1 MAVYHL
7 SVKTGSPGKGGPH
20 AEYILRE
27 GEYADREDFVA
38 AESGNMPAWAEH
50 DPKIFW
56 AAADA
61 HERAN
66 GRVYSELE
74 VALPR
79 ELTREQQIAL
89 VREFTENTLGQRH
102 AYTWAIHAPQASDQE
117 AQPHFHLMFSE
128 RRIDGIE
135 RDPDEY
141 FRRWNPKNPEL
152 GGAGKD
158 RYFSS
163 QGFVWSVREEWART
177 ANEALERA
185 GHEARIDHR
194 SYRDAGIELE
204 PSRKLGIAKY
214 GEQRQVLAAV
224 TAENRERAARNGE
237 RLAAAPE
244 KAIEALTAH
253 QSVFSRRELD
263 NLIFR
268 NSDSAEQFQ
277 TLKLKVLNSSELVGL
292 TKGKG
297 EPEFF
302 TSRTLFEAEK
312 ALVAT
317 ADRLAKAIPTKNV
330 RTDVRDG
337 VAAGRGFN
345 PGQAQA
351 FEVLT
356 GPTRLASVNGAAGTG
371 KSYVLGA
378 VRETYE
384 RSGMTV
390 IGAALQGKTA
400 EDLERDSGIRSS
412 TLHSL
417 LFRIERGDTVL
428 DAKTVVVVD
437 EAGLVGSAQLGQLL
451 KHVDRAKAAVRL
463 VGDSYQLSAVAAGDA
478 FRAVSQQAADAGVQA
493 ALTEIVRQREGWQ
506 REASSAFSEHRIGM
520 GLQAYRERG
529 AVTEYGSQA
538 EARAGLLAQWATDRK
553 ARPEGTQILLAHT
566 NRERQALNQAVREIR
581 RAAGELGQ
589 EQVVEGA
596 AERLELAVGDRM
608 IFLRNDTQL
617 GVKNGTTGTLEGLR
631 GSQLSVR
638 LDAGER
644 IQVDAAQYGHI
655 DHGYAVTVHKS
666 QGVTVD
672 KAYLLATDTLDAQ
685 LSYVGLTRHRDSVQ
699 LAYSREHFPR
709 GYENLVDRLS
719 RVGVKSFA
727 ADFAE
732 LKFDRSAEPGTRE
745 TMAEQRERRL
755 APQQTAKPAVSA
767 QESARDKHLARL
779 WSAKVSDLSAHVR
792 QLRDRPEMLAAE
804 QYPAVREARAAR
816 NQLEFRIESAEAEL
830 KRLTAERAE
839 FSKDNLLKS
848 ALHSLHAWRSGALAD
863 LEKEA
868 WTLERQRKEDA
879 KALEQARKAELG
891 VLSQAQKDYTAQ
903 APARVETEKM
913 LTMAEQVLRTRNG
926 HDVTRQGLD
935 ETVMARALQRPGL
948 RDGDPLWQKLSQDEQ
963 RLIDQR
969 AERLTEAQKAE
980 GAAREIVRERA
991 GPKRESSRGMD
1002 FDR

>member
-7 SVKTGSPGKGGPH
+7 SLKTGSPGKGGPH

-27 GEYADREDFVA
+27 GPYADREDFVA
-38 AESGNMPAWAEH
+38 SESGNMPAWAEH

-56 AAADA
+56 SAADL

-66 GRVYSELE
+66 ARVYSELE

-79 ELTREQQIAL
+79 ELTPDQQVAL
-89 VREFTENTLGQRH
+89 VREFAENTLGQRH
-102 AYTWAIHAPQASDQE
+102 AYTWSIHAPQASDQE

-141 FRRWNPKNPEL
+141 FRRWNPKNPER

-194 SYRDAGIELE
+194 SYRDAGIDLE
-204 PSRKLGIAKY
+204 PQRKLGIAKH

-237 RLAAAPE
+237 RLAAVPE

-253 QSVFSRRELD
+253 QSVFSLRELD

-277 TLKLKVLNSSELVGL
+277 TLKLKVLNSPELVGL

-317 ADRLAKAIPTKNV
+317 ADRLAKAVPTKST
-330 RTDVRDG
+330 RTDIRDG
-337 VAAGRGFN
+337 VAASRGFN
-345 PGQAQA
+345 EGQAKA
-351 FEVLT
+351 YEMLT
-356 GPTRLASVNGAAGTG
+356 GPTQLAAANGAAGTG

-384 RSGMTV
+384 RSGLTV

-417 LFRIERGDTVL
+417 LYRIERGDTVL
-428 DAKTVVVVD
+428 DARTVVVID

-451 KHVDRAKAAVRL
+451 KHVDRAKATVRL

-478 FRAVSQQAADAGVQA
+478 FRAVSQRAADAGVRA

-506 REASSAFSEHRIGM
+506 REASAALSEHRIGV

-529 AVTEYGSQA
+529 FVTEYSTQA
-538 EARAGLLAQWATDRK
+538 EARAGLLAQWDADRK
-553 ARPEGTQILLAHT
+553 ARPQGTQILLAHT
-566 NRERQALNQAVREIR
+566 NLERQALNQAVREIR
-581 RAAGELGQ
+581 RTAGELG
-589 EQVVEGA
+589 EERVVEGA
-596 AERLELAVGDRM
+596 AGRLDLAVGDRM
-608 IFLRNDTQL
+608 IFLRNDARL
-617 GVKNGTTGTLEGLR
+617 GVKNGSTGTLEQLR
-631 GSQLSVR
+631 GSRLAVR
-638 LDAGER
+638 LDGGER
-644 IQVDAAQYGHI
+644 VQVDAQEYGHI

-672 KAYLLATDTLDAQ
+672 KAYLLVTDTLDAQ
-685 LSYVGLTRHRDSVQ
+685 LSYVGLTRHRDAVQ
-699 LAYSREHFPR
+699 LTYSREHFPR

-719 RVGVKSFA
+719 RVGVKSFS

-732 LKFDRSAEPGTRE
+732 LKFDRAAESGARE
-745 TMAEQRERRL
+745 TMAGRQGRSLPKPPALPPETPVEALRAKHWSSSMTGLKKHIQALKQRPEMR
-755 APQQTAKPAVSA
+755 PVHQYESVKQAVSA
-767 QESARDKHLARL
+767 RSAIEDAIKRSEESRQQLLADKAAYQKAHGGRSFAHAWGIEDPKLVPLDKAI
-779 WSAKVSDLSAHVR
+779 SAETRSIKAAA
-792 QLRDRPEMLAAE
+792 PELKKALAAE
-804 QYPAVREARAAR
+804 ATAVAGAEKTYAGFAPQRASVER
-816 NQLEFRIESAEAEL
+816 HVGFAEAILQRREQDGSA
-830 KRLTAERAE
+830 KR
-839 FSKDNLLKS
+839 
-848 ALHSLHAWRSGALAD
+848 
-863 LEKEA
+863 
-868 WTLERQRKEDA
+868 
-879 KALEQARKAELG
+879 
-891 VLSQAQKDYTAQ
+891 
-903 APARVETEKM
+903 
-913 LTMAEQVLRTRNG
+913 
-926 HDVTRQGLD
+926 GLD
-935 ETVMARALQRPGL
+935 ELAANRLKGDPGF
-948 RDGDPLWQKLSQDEQ
+948 RDGDPYWKGFSLQEQQMIDRAAQRLGEQ
-963 RLIDQR
+963 RDRGMVSVRDSEELQAKKDRDQ
-969 AERLTEAQKAE
+969 
-980 GAAREIVRERA
+980 
-991 GPKRESSRGMD
+991 SRGFD
-1002 FDR
+1002 FER

>member
-7 SVKTGSPGKGGPH
+7 SLKTGAPGKGGPH

-27 GEYADREDFVA
+27 GEYSDREDFVA
-38 AESGNMPAWAEH
+38 AESGNMPAWAAH
-50 DPKIFW
+50 DAKIFW
-56 AAADA
+56 AAADV

-89 VREFTENTLGQRH
+89 VREFVENTLGQRH

-141 FRRWNPKNPEL
+141 FRRWNPKNPER

-163 QGFVWSVREEWART
+163 QGFVWAVREEWART

-194 SYRDAGIELE
+194 SYRDAGIDLE
-204 PSRKLGIAKY
+204 PQRKLGIAKH

-237 RLAAAPE
+237 LLAAAPE

-277 TLKLKVLNSSELVGL
+277 TLKLKVLNSPELVGL

-317 ADRLAKAIPTKNV
+317 ADHLANAAPTKTV
-330 RTDVRDG
+330 RTDVRDN

-417 LFRIERGDTVL
+417 LFRIERGDPVL
-428 DAKTVVVVD
+428 DTKTVVVVD

-451 KHVDRAKAAVRL
+451 KHVDQAQATVRL

-478 FRAVSQQAADAGVQA
+478 FRAVSQRAADAGVRA

-506 REASSAFSEHRIGM
+506 RDASAALSEHRISV

-529 AVTEYGSQA
+529 SVTEYGSQA
-538 EARAGLLAQWATDRK
+538 EARAGLLAQWEADRK

-581 RAAGELGQ
+581 RAAGELGP

-596 AERLELAVGDRM
+596 AGRLDLAVGDRM
-608 IFLRNDTQL
+608 IFLRNDAQL
-617 GVKNGTTGTLEGLR
+617 GVKNGSTGTLEGLR
-631 GSQLSVR
+631 GSRLTVR
-638 LDAGER
+638 LDGGER
-644 IQVDAAQYGHI
+644 VQVDAAQYGHI
-655 DHGYAVTVHKS
+655 DHGYAVTVHKA

-685 LSYVGLTRHRDSVQ
+685 LSYVGLTRHREAVQ

-709 GYENLVDRLS
+709 GYDNLVDRLS
-719 RVGVKSFA
+719 RVGVKSFS

-732 LKFDRSAEPGTRE
+732 LKFDRAAESGTRE
-745 TMAEQRERRL
+745 TMAERREKQAPLIPPNATAREVFLAKLEAMTADEIADQVVRLRLSKGMQPPMRHPDMIQAVARYQGIERR
-755 APQQTAKPAVSA
+755 
-767 QESARDKHLARL
+767 R
-779 WSAKVSDLSAHVR
+779 SDLQAAISSAAEEAKEYREKFGLLNGLHR
-792 QLRDRPEMLAAE
+792 IKLLRDPKLTELEKIQAEGRKAIEALERPLAAE
-804 QYPAVREARAAR
+804 QANVAVVFERVKAEIAKLRPITEAWIMAAEQIQARKVGEEKLRLALDHAVSARREARAG
-816 NQLEFRIESAEAEL
+816 F
-830 KRLTAERAE
+830 
-839 FSKDNLLKS
+839 
-848 ALHSLHAWRSGALAD
+848 
-863 LEKEA
+863 
-868 WTLERQRKEDA
+868 
-879 KALEQARKAELG
+879 
-891 VLSQAQKDYTAQ
+891 
-903 APARVETEKM
+903 
-913 LTMAEQVLRTRNG
+913 
-926 HDVTRQGLD
+926 
-935 ETVMARALQRPGL
+935 
-948 RDGDPLWQKLSQDEQ
+948 RDGDAAWRALPERARS
-963 RLIDQR
+963 LIDQL
-969 AERLTEAQKAE
+969 AKAPASERETLVKAQNVEELKKLQVE
-980 GAAREIVRERA
+980 QLNSR
-991 GPKRESSRGMD
+991 SRGMD
-1002 FDR
+1002 ISR

>member
-38 AESGNMPAWAEH
+38 SESGNMPAWAEH

-79 ELTREQQIAL
+79 ELTREQQISL
-89 VREFTENTLGQRH
+89 VREFVENTLGQRH
-102 AYTWAIHAPQASDQE
+102 AYTWAIHVPQASDQE
-117 AQPHFHLMFSE
+117 SQPHFHLMFSE

-141 FRRWNPKNPEL
+141 FRRWNPKNPER

-163 QGFVWSVREEWART
+163 QGFVWAVREEWART

-194 SYRDAGIELE
+194 SYRDAGIDFE
-204 PSRKLGIAKY
+204 PQRKLGIAKH

-277 TLKLKVLNSSELVGL
+277 TLKLKVLNSPELVGL

-312 ALVAT
+312 ALVAR
-317 ADRLAKAIPTKNV
+317 ADLLAKAAPTKTV
-330 RTDVRDG
+330 RTDVRDN

-417 LFRIERGDTVL
+417 LFRIERGDPVL
-428 DAKTVVVVD
+428 DTKTVVVVD
-437 EAGLVGSAQLGQLL
+437 EAGLVGSALLGQLL
-451 KHVDRAKAAVRL
+451 KHVDQAQATVRL

-478 FRAVSQQAADAGVQA
+478 FRAVSQRAADAGVRA

-506 REASSAFSEHRIGM
+506 REASEAFSEHRIGV

-538 EARAGLLAQWATDRK
+538 EARAGLLAQWDADRK

-596 AERLELAVGDRM
+596 AGRLELAVGDRM
-608 IFLRNDTQL
+608 IFLRNDAQL
-617 GVKNGTTGTLEGLR
+617 GVKNGSTGTLEGLQ
-631 GSQLSVR
+631 GSRLTVR
-638 LDAGER
+638 LDGRER
-644 IQVDAAQYGHI
+644 VQVDAAQYGHI
-655 DHGYAVTVHKS
+655 DHGYAVTVHKA

-685 LSYVGLTRHRDSVQ
+685 LTYVGLTRHREAVQ
-699 LAYSREHFPR
+699 LAYSREHFP
-709 GYENLVDRLS
+709 GYDNLVDRLS
-719 RVGVKSFA
+719 RVGMKSFS

-732 LKFDRSAEPGTRE
+732 LKFDRAAESGTRE
-745 TMAEQRERRL
+745 TMAERQGRSLPKLPSLPPETPVEALRAKHWASSIVDLKKHIQALKQRPEMRPVQQYEAVKQAVSVRSAIEDAIKRSEESRQRLAAEKAAYQEAHGVRSFVHSWGLDDPKLVPLDKAISAEMRAIKVAAPELKKALAAEATAVAGAEKTFAEL
-755 APQQTAKPAVSA
+755 APQRTNVERHIGFAEAILQRREQDATAK
-767 QESARDKHLARL
+767 K
-779 WSAKVSDLSAHVR
+779 
-792 QLRDRPEMLAAE
+792 
-804 QYPAVREARAAR
+804 
-816 NQLEFRIESAEAEL
+816 
-830 KRLTAERAE
+830 
-839 FSKDNLLKS
+839 
-848 ALHSLHAWRSGALAD
+848 
-863 LEKEA
+863 
-868 WTLERQRKEDA
+868 
-879 KALEQARKAELG
+879 
-891 VLSQAQKDYTAQ
+891 
-903 APARVETEKM
+903 
-913 LTMAEQVLRTRNG
+913 
-926 HDVTRQGLD
+926 GLD
-935 ETVMARALQRPGL
+935 ELAANRLKGDPGF
-948 RDGDPLWQKLSQDEQ
+948 RDGDPYWKGFSVQEQQMIDRAAQRQSERRDQGLMLARDGDETQ
-963 RLIDQR
+963 AKKD
-969 AERLTEAQKAE
+969 
-980 GAAREIVRERA
+980 REQ
-991 GPKRESSRGMD
+991 SRGFD
-1002 FDR
+1002 FER

>member
-7 SVKTGSPGKGGPH
+7 SLKTGAPGKGGPH

-27 GEYADREDFVA
+27 GPYADREDFVA
-38 AESGNMPAWAEH
+38 SESGNMPAWADH

-56 AAADA
+56 AAADL

-79 ELTREQQIAL
+79 ELTPDQQVAL
-89 VREFTENTLGQRH
+89 VREFTENALGQRH

-128 RRIDGIE
+128 RRLDGIE
-135 RDPDEY
+135 RDPEEY
-141 FRRWNPKNPEL
+141 FRRWNSKNPER

-194 SYRDAGIELE
+194 SYRDSGIDLE
-204 PSRKLGIAKY
+204 PQRKLGIAKH
-214 GEQRQVLAAV
+214 GEPRQVLAAV

-237 RLAAAPE
+237 RLAAVPE

-277 TLKLKVLNSSELVGL
+277 TLKLKVLNSPELVGL
-292 TKGKG
+292 TRGKG

-317 ADRLAKAIPTKNV
+317 ADRLSKAVPTKSAQADIRDAVATSRSFNEGQAKAFQT
-330 RTDVRDG
+330 
-337 VAAGRGFN
+337 
-345 PGQAQA
+345 
-351 FEVLT
+351 LT
-356 GPTRLASVNGAAGTG
+356 GPTQLAAANGAAGTG
-371 KSYVLGA
+371 KSYVLWA

-384 RSGMTV
+384 RSGLTV
-390 IGAALQGKTA
+390 LGAAVQGKTA
-400 EDLERDSGIRSS
+400 EDLMRDSGICSS

-417 LFRIERGDTVL
+417 LFRIERGDIVL

-451 KHVDRAKAAVRL
+451 KHVDRAKATVRL

-478 FRAVSQQAADAGVQA
+478 FRAVSQRADAAGVRA
-493 ALTEIVRQREGWQ
+493 SLTEIVRQRESWQ
-506 REASSAFSEHRIGM
+506 REASRALSEHRIGA

-529 AVTEYGSQA
+529 FVAEYGSQA
-538 EARAGLLAQWATDRK
+538 EARAGLLAQWDADRK

-566 NRERQALNQAVREIR
+566 NRERQALNQSVREVR
-581 RAAGELGQ
+581 RAAGELGD
-589 EQVVEGA
+589 ERVVEGA
-596 AERLELAVGDRM
+596 AGRLELAVGDRM
-608 IFLRNDTQL
+608 IFLRNDDQL
-617 GVKNGTTGTLEGLR
+617 GVKNGSTGTLEGLR
-631 GSQLSVR
+631 GSRLTVR
-638 LDAGER
+638 LDGGNR
-644 IQVDAAQYGHI
+644 VQVDAQEYGHI
-655 DHGYAVTVHKS
+655 DHGYAVTVHKA

-685 LSYVGLTRHRDSVQ
+685 LSYVGLTRHRDAVQ

-719 RVGVKSFA
+719 RVGVKSFS

-732 LKFDRSAEPGTRE
+732 LKFDRAGESGARE
-745 TMAEQRERRL
+745 TMAVRREQQLGNPE
-755 APQQTAKPAVSA
+755 TAKPVAPI
-767 QESARDKHLARL
+767 QESASEKHLARL
-779 WSAKVSDLSAHVR
+779 WAAKMTDLAAHVR
-792 QLRDRPEMLAAE
+792 QLRARPEMLPLD

-816 NQLEFRIESAEAEL
+816 TQLEFRIESGEAEL
-830 KRLTAERAE
+830 KRLATERAE
-839 FSKDNLLKS
+839 FSKDNQFKS
-848 ALHSLHAWRSGALAD
+848 ALHSLHAWRSGPLTD

-868 WTLERQRKEDA
+868 WTIERQRKADT
-879 KALEQARKAELG
+879 KALEQMRG
-891 VLSQAQKDYTAQ
+891 VEQGVMNQAQKDYAAQ
-903 APARVETEKM
+903 APARAETQKM
-913 LTMAEQVLRTRNG
+913 LGMAEQVLRTRSG
-926 HDVTRQGLD
+926 HEVARQGLD

-948 RDGDPLWQKLSQDEQ
+948 RDGDPLWQKLGQDEQ

-969 AERLTEAQKAE
+969 AERLTDAQKAE
-980 GAAREIVRERA
+980 GAAREVARERA

-1002 FDR
+1002 FER

>member
-7 SVKTGSPGKGGPH
+7 SLKTGAPGKGGLH

-27 GEYADREDFVA
+27 GPYADREDFVA
-38 AESGNMPAWAEH
+38 SESGNMPAWAEH
-50 DPKIFW
+50 DPKVFW
-56 AAADA
+56 AAADL

-79 ELTREQQIAL
+79 ELAPDQQVAL

-117 AQPHFHLMFSE
+117 TQPHFHLMFSE

-141 FRRWNPKNPEL
+141 FRRWNAKNPER

-163 QGFVWSVREEWART
+163 QGFVWAVREEWART

-194 SYRDAGIELE
+194 SYRDAGIDLE
-204 PSRKLGIAKY
+204 PSRKLGIAKH
-214 GEQRQVLAAV
+214 GEQRQVLVAV

-253 QSVFSRRELD
+253 QSIFSRRELD

-277 TLKLKVLNSSELVGL
+277 TLKLKVLNSPELVGL

-317 ADRLAKAIPTKNV
+317 ADRLAKAVQTKSA
-330 RTDVRDG
+330 RTDIRDG
-337 VAAGRGFN
+337 VAASRGFN
-345 PGQAQA
+345 EGQAKA
-351 FEVLT
+351 FETLT
-356 GPTRLASVNGAAGTG
+356 GPTQLAAANGAAGTG
-371 KSYVLGA
+371 KSFVLSA

-384 RSGMTV
+384 RSGLTV
-390 IGAALQGKTA
+390 VGAALQGKTA

-428 DAKTVVVVD
+428 DAKTVVVID

-451 KHVDRAKAAVRL
+451 KHVDRAKATVRL

-478 FRAVSQQAADAGVQA
+478 FRAVSQRADAAGVRA
-493 ALTEIVRQREGWQ
+493 SLTEIVRQREGWQ
-506 REASSAFSEHRIGM
+506 REASRALSEHRIGV
-520 GLQAYRERG
+520 GLQAYREQG
-529 AVTEYGSQA
+529 FVAEYGTQA
-538 EARAGLLAQWATDRK
+538 EARAGLLARWDADRK

-581 RAAGELGQ
+581 RAAGELG
-589 EQVVEGA
+589 EERVVEGA
-596 AERLELAVGDRM
+596 AGRLGLAVGDRM
-608 IFLRNDTQL
+608 IFLRNDAQL
-617 GVKNGTTGTLEGLR
+617 GVKNGSTGTLEGLR
-631 GSQLSVR
+631 GSRLTVR
-638 LDAGER
+638 LDGGNR
-644 IQVDAAQYGHI
+644 VQVDAQEYGHI
-655 DHGYAVTVHKS
+655 DHGYAVTVHKA

-685 LSYVGLTRHRDSVQ
+685 LSYVGLTRHRDAVQ

-719 RVGVKSFA
+719 RVGVKSFS

-732 LKFDRSAEPGTRE
+732 LKFDRPAESGARE
-745 TMAEQRERRL
+745 TMAERQGRGL
-755 APQQTAKPAVSA
+755 QKPAVLPPETPVEA
-767 QESARDKHLARL
+767 LRAKH
-779 WSAKVSDLSAHVR
+779 WSSSMADLKKHIQALR
-792 QLRDRPEMLAAE
+792 QRPEMRPVQ
-804 QYPAVREARAAR
+804 QYPAVKEAVSARSAIEDAIKSSEESRQQLLAEKAAYQKAHGGR
-816 NQLEFRIESAEAEL
+816 SFAHALGIDDRTLVPLDKAISAETRAIKAAGPELTKALANEAKAVDGAQKTYAEL
-830 KRLTAERAE
+830 APQRTNVERHIGFAEAI
-839 FSKDNLLKS
+839 
-848 ALHSLHAWRSGALAD
+848 
-863 LEKEA
+863 
-868 WTLERQRKEDA
+868 
-879 KALEQARKAELG
+879 
-891 VLSQAQKDYTAQ
+891 
-903 APARVETEKM
+903 
-913 LTMAEQVLRTRNG
+913 
-926 HDVTRQGLD
+926 
-935 ETVMARALQRPGL
+935 LQRRDQDASAKKGLEVLAANRLKGDPGF
-948 RDGDPLWQKLSQDEQ
+948 RDGDPYWKGFSVQEQQMIDRAAQRLSEQ
-963 RLIDQR
+963 RD
-969 AERLTEAQKAE
+969 
-980 GAAREIVRERA
+980 
-991 GPKRESSRGMD
+991 RGMVLDRDDEKLHAKKDRDQPRGFD

>member
-38 AESGNMPAWAEH
+38 SESGNMPAWAEH

-79 ELTREQQIAL
+79 ELTREQQISL
-89 VREFTENTLGQRH
+89 VREFVENTLGQRH
-102 AYTWAIHAPQASDQE
+102 AYTWAIHVPQASDQE
-117 AQPHFHLMFSE
+117 SQPHFHLMFSE

-141 FRRWNPKNPEL
+141 FRRWNPKNPER

-163 QGFVWSVREEWART
+163 QGFVWAVREEWART

-194 SYRDAGIELE
+194 SYRDSGIDLE
-204 PSRKLGIAKY
+204 PQRKLGIAKH

-277 TLKLKVLNSSELVGL
+277 TLKLKVLNSPELVGL

-317 ADRLAKAIPTKNV
+317 ADRLANAAPTKTV
-330 RTDVRDG
+330 RTDVRDN

-417 LFRIERGDTVL
+417 LFRIERGDTAL

-451 KHVDRAKAAVRL
+451 KHVDQAQATVRL

-478 FRAVSQQAADAGVQA
+478 FRAVSQRAADAGVRA

-506 REASSAFSEHRIGM
+506 REASAALSEHRIGV

-538 EARAGLLAQWATDRK
+538 EARAGLLAQWDADRK

-596 AERLELAVGDRM
+596 SGRLELAVGDRT
-608 IFLRNDTQL
+608 IFLRNDAQL
-617 GVKNGTTGTLEGLR
+617 GVKNGSTGTLEGLR
-631 GSQLSVR
+631 GSRLTVR
-638 LDAGER
+638 LDGGER
-644 IQVDAAQYGHI
+644 VQVDAAQYGHI
-655 DHGYAVTVHKS
+655 DHGYAVTVHKA

-672 KAYLLATDTLDAQ
+672 KAYLMATDTLDAQ
-685 LSYVGLTRHRDSVQ
+685 LTYVGLTRHREAVQ

-709 GYENLVDRLS
+709 GYDNLVDRLS
-719 RVGVKSFA
+719 RVGMKSFS

-732 LKFDRSAEPGTRE
+732 LKFDRAAESGTRE
-745 TMAEQRERRL
+745 TMAERQGRSLPKLPSLPPETPVEALRAKHWASSIVDLKKHIQALKQRPEMRPVQQYEAVKQAVSVRSAIEDAIKRSEESRQRLAAEKAAYQEAHGVRSFVHSWGLDDPKLVPLDKAISAEMRAIKVAAPELKKALAAEATAVAGAEKTFAEL
-755 APQQTAKPAVSA
+755 APQRTNVERHIGFAEAILQRREQDATAK
-767 QESARDKHLARL
+767 K
-779 WSAKVSDLSAHVR
+779 
-792 QLRDRPEMLAAE
+792 
-804 QYPAVREARAAR
+804 
-816 NQLEFRIESAEAEL
+816 
-830 KRLTAERAE
+830 
-839 FSKDNLLKS
+839 
-848 ALHSLHAWRSGALAD
+848 
-863 LEKEA
+863 
-868 WTLERQRKEDA
+868 
-879 KALEQARKAELG
+879 
-891 VLSQAQKDYTAQ
+891 
-903 APARVETEKM
+903 
-913 LTMAEQVLRTRNG
+913 
-926 HDVTRQGLD
+926 GLD
-935 ETVMARALQRPGL
+935 ELAANRLKGDPGF
-948 RDGDPLWQKLSQDEQ
+948 RDGDPYWKGFSVQEQQMIDRAAQRQSERRDQGLMLARDGDETQ
-963 RLIDQR
+963 AKKD
-969 AERLTEAQKAE
+969 
-980 GAAREIVRERA
+980 REQ
-991 GPKRESSRGMD
+991 SRGFD
-1002 FDR
+1002 FER

>member
-7 SVKTGSPGKGGPH
+7 SLKTGAPGKGGPH

-27 GEYADREDFVA
+27 GKYADREDFVA
-38 AESGNMPAWAEH
+38 SESGNMPAWAEH

-89 VREFTENTLGQRH
+89 VREFAENTLGQRH

-128 RRIDGIE
+128 RRLDGIE

-141 FRRWNPKNPEL
+141 FRRWNPKNPER

-194 SYRDAGIELE
+194 SYRDTGIDLE
-204 PSRKLGIAKY
+204 PSRKLGIAKH

-312 ALVAT
+312 ALVTT
-317 ADRLAKAIPTKNV
+317 ADQLAKTVPTKTV

-345 PGQAQA
+345 EGQAKA
-351 FEVLT
+351 YEVLT
-356 GPTRLASVNGAAGTG
+356 GPTQLAAANGAAGTG

-378 VRETYE
+378 VREAYE
-384 RSGMTV
+384 RSGLTV
-390 IGAALQGKTA
+390 VGAALQGKTA

-417 LFRIERGDTVL
+417 LYRIERGDTVL

-451 KHVDRAKAAVRL
+451 KHVDRAKATVRL

-478 FRAVSQQAADAGVQA
+478 FRAVGQRASDAGVRA

-506 REASSAFSEHRIGM
+506 REASAAFSEHRIGA

-529 AVTEYGSQA
+529 AVIEYGTQV
-538 EARAGLLAQWATDRK
+538 EARTGLLAQWDADRK

-581 RAAGELGQ
+581 RAGGELGQ
-589 EQVVEGA
+589 ERVVEGA
-596 AERLELAVGDRM
+596 AGRLELAIGDRM
-608 IFLRNDTQL
+608 IFLRNDAQF
-617 GVKNGTTGTLEGLR
+617 GVKNGSTGTLEGLR
-631 GSQLSVR
+631 GSRLTVR
-638 LDAGER
+638 LDGGER

-655 DHGYAVTVHKS
+655 DHGYAVTVHKA

-685 LSYVGLTRHRDSVQ
+685 LTYVGLTRHREAVQ

-719 RVGVKSFA
+719 RVGVKSFS

-732 LKFDRSAEPGTRE
+732 LKFDRAAESGARE
-745 TMAEQRERRL
+745 TIAERREKQVPHIPPNATAHQVFL
-755 APQQTAKPAVSA
+755 AKLEVMTSREIRDQVVRLRKSKGMQHPEKHPDMVRAVTKRQNIERQQSDLKAAISAAAEAAKDYRNKYGLLNGLHRVKLLRDPKLTELEHVQTEGRKALEALAKP
-767 QESARDKHLARL
+767 
-779 WSAKVSDLSAHVR
+779 
-792 QLRDRPEMLAAE
+792 LAAE
-804 QYPAVREARAAR
+804 QANVASVFERVKVEIAKLRPITEEWIKTAEQIQARKVGEEKLRSALDNAVNSRREAR
-816 NQLEFRIESAEAEL
+816 
-830 KRLTAERAE
+830 
-839 FSKDNLLKS
+839 
-848 ALHSLHAWRSGALAD
+848 SGF
-863 LEKEA
+863 
-868 WTLERQRKEDA
+868 
-879 KALEQARKAELG
+879 
-891 VLSQAQKDYTAQ
+891 
-903 APARVETEKM
+903 
-913 LTMAEQVLRTRNG
+913 
-926 HDVTRQGLD
+926 
-935 ETVMARALQRPGL
+935 
-948 RDGDPLWQKLSQDEQ
+948 RDGDVAWRALPEKARS
-963 RLIDQR
+963 LIDR
-969 AERLTEAQKAE
+969 LAKAPASERDALVKAQNVGE
-980 GAAREIVRERA
+980 LRELRIEQINSR
-991 GPKRESSRGMD
+991 SRGMD
-1002 FDR
+1002 MSR